1 MYYRNSIVKQFRA
14 NPSKKLTFTEARKTL
29 VGDVGSIRRVF
40 DFLEAWGLV
49 NYSPSAHN
57 KPLKWEDKESKSDA
71 KGGGGGA
78 ASTVESSAAAASNR
92 ESSNKVVCSGCKL
105 VCSIACF
112 ACDKV
117 SLVVFFLLTGS
128 VKVFCFLLS
137 YMLMVANFRY
147 VCIEGNFNSICVKIV
162 DFINKWFRERT
173 ATRSLDFIFP
183 SLARCIYIYF

>member
-14 NPSKKLTFTEARKTL
+14 NPSRKLTFTDARKTL

-71 KGGGGGA
+71 KGGGGA
-78 ASTVESSAAAASNR
+78 AATVESSAAAASNR

-117 SLVVFFLLTGS
+117 SLCVF
-128 VKVFCFLLS
+128 FCFLAILKLS
-137 YMLMVANFRY
+137 AFSSVICLSLQISDMYNVF
-147 VCIEGNFNSICVKIV
+147 IEGNFNSIGGI
-162 DFINKWFRERT
+162 
-173 ATRSLDFIFP
+173 S
-183 SLARCIYIYF
+183 

>member
-1 MYYRNSIVKQFRA
+1 MYYRNSIVKQFRE
-14 NPSKKLTFTEARKTL
+14 NPLRKLTFTDARKTL

-57 KPLKWEDKESKSDA
+57 KPLRWDDKETKSEN
-71 KGGGGGA
+71 KGGGG
-78 ASTVESSAAAASNR
+78 ASLESSKTGPNR

-117 SLVVFFLLTGS
+117 SLGV
-128 VKVFCFLLS
+128 CFYS
-137 YMLMVANFRY
+137 IMLMVVNFR
-147 VCIEGNFNSICVKIV
+147 
-162 DFINKWFRERT
+162 
-173 ATRSLDFIFP
+173 
-183 SLARCIYIYF
+183 